1 MTALSVNLNKVALL
15 RNARG
20 GHAPSVTDAAE
31 TVLGAGADGITVHPR
46 PDQRHIR
53 PDDVLALARLLES
66 RSASRSDVEFNIEG
80 NPFAGPRD
88 NGYPGFD
95 ALIEQARP
103 QQATLV
109 PDGDNQLTS
118 DHGFDLRG
126 DNEALIGKI
135 RRYQGLGARV
145 SLFMDPDLEQITLA
159 REIGA
164 DRIELFTGPFAE
176 AVAEFGIDHPR
187 SHASLASYQAAAR
200 HAVELGLGVNAGHDL
215 DVDNLPLFRRIAEVS
230 EVSIG
235 HALIARALDDGLI
248 ATVRA
253 FRRALDGES

>member
-20 GHAPSVTDAAE
+20 GDAPSVATAAQ
-31 TVLGAGADGITVHPR
+31 TVLRAGADGITVHPR

-53 PDDVLALARLLES
+53 PDDVLALAHMLKDRPNI
-66 RSASRSDVEFNIEG
+66 EFNIEG

-126 DNEALIGKI
+126 DNEALIAKI
-135 RRYQGLGARV
+135 RRYQGQGARV
-145 SLFMDPDLEQITLA
+145 SLFMDPDLEQIALA

-164 DRIELFTGPFAE
+164 DRIELFTGPFAD
-176 AVAEFGIDHPR
+176 AVAKFGIDHPR